1 MAARK
6 RKHRGLT
13 TLLKVVVVGAL
24 ALGLLAAG
32 TFVAVSAWLRAQLPD
47 VSELDRYA
55 ASTPKTLRIYARG
68 GELLEERG
76 AEKRTLIDAKKLPPH
91 VVHAVLAAEDRG
103 FYEHDGVDLGGIA
116 RALLKDLSR
125 RKLAHGGSTITQQL
139 AKTLFL
145 SRERT
150 LLRKWKE
157 LLLTREI
164 EARYAKDAILSM
176 YLNQIYLGAGA
187 HGIDEAARRYFGR
200 SAAQLTAAQA
210 ATIAGLIKS
219 PNRLSPTR
227 DAEASAERRDQVLT
241 QMLRA
246 GWLDQAA
253 FEAARA
259 EPLALVPEAP
269 AHVGTAPWLGPEVWR
284 FLEQTFPDVDLSRA
298 GFSVYTTLDVD
309 AQVAVNEALPEV
321 LAGLDA
327 FLGVPASE
335 PEEPRIRLQHEV
347 AARVTHVQAHPPSL
361 RVEVDGRPITL
372 DPGVLTRYRAAL
384 GGAHALKVGQWIRVT
399 RLIED
404 PLDPD
409 AVRYVPELGPQLAF
423 ALLDAGSGALRVLV
437 GGDDPALHPYNRAL
451 AALRTVGST
460 LKPFIAALG
469 LAAGTLKVTDTFENR
484 ELVFRGAGGKPWRP
498 RNYEGGYDGKTYD
511 VAEGLVH
518 SVNTVAIQM
527 LQQVGLD
534 AVSKGLTRVGF
545 TGPVPHDLSLALGS
559 LAEKP
564 ATLAGLY
571 AAFQNGGHT
580 VTPYLVERV
589 VHPDGRPAFTH
600 EGGRRQ
606 AFPTAVARTLL
617 GILTRVVDDGTGKAA
632 RLEGKRV
639 AGKTGTSNRARNV
652 WFVGLCD
659 GATGPL
665 AATVWIGYDDNRPM
679 PGATGGKLAA
689 PAWKALAGPLCR

>member
-1 MAARK
+1 MPK
-6 RKHRGLT
+6 RTRRGVT
-13 TLLKVVVVGAL
+13 TLLKVLAVGGLAL
-24 ALGLLAAG
+24 ALLGVG
-32 TFVAVSAWLRAQLPD
+32 SFVAVSSWLGTQLPD
-47 VSELDRYA
+47 ISTLDRYA
-55 ASTPKTLRIYARG
+55 ASAPKTLRIYAHG

-76 AEKRTLIDAKKLPPH
+76 AEKRTLVDPRKLPAH

-103 FYEHDGVDLGGIA
+103 FYEHGGVDLGGIA
-116 RALLKDLSR
+116 RALVKDIAR
-125 RKLAHGGSTITQQL
+125 RKLAHGGSTLTQQL

-164 EARYAKDAILSM
+164 EDRYAKDTILGM

-200 SAAQLTAAQA
+200 AATQLTVAQA

-219 PNRLSPTR
+219 PNRLSPVN
-227 DAEASAERRDQVLT
+227 DAEAALARRDEVLG

-246 GWLDQAA
+246 GWLDQSG

-259 EPLALVPEAP
+259 EPLQLVPEGAP
-269 AHVGTAPWLGPEVWR
+269 HVGTAPWVGPEVWR
-284 FLEQTFPDVDLSRA
+284 FLETTFPGVDLARA
-298 GFSVYTTLDVD
+298 GFSVYTTVDVD
-309 AQVAVNEALPEV
+309 AQVAINEALPEV

-327 FLGVPASE
+327 FLQVPSSE
-335 PEEPRIRLQHEV
+335 PDEPTIRVPHEK
-347 AARVTHVQAHPPSL
+347 AARVRRVTADPPGIQ
-361 RVEVDGRPITL
+361 VELEGRPITL

-384 GGAHALKVGQWIRVT
+384 GGEHHVKAGEWIRVT
-399 RLIED
+399 RLVED
-404 PLDPD
+404 PLDPE
-409 AVRYVPELGPQLAF
+409 AVRWVPELGPQLA
-423 ALLDAGSGALRVLV
+423 LVVLDATNGAIRVLV

-460 LKPFIAALG
+460 IKPFIAALG
-469 LAAGTLKVTDTFENR
+469 LAAGTLKMADTFVNH
-484 ELVFRGAGGKPWRP
+484 ELVFRGARGKPWRP
-498 RNYEGGYDGKTYD
+498 RNYEGGYDGRTYD
-511 VAEGLVH
+511 VAEGLVR

-534 AVSKGLTRVGF
+534 PVVKGFTRLGF

-559 LAEKP
+559 IAERP

-571 AAFQNGGHT
+571 AAFKNGGT
-580 VTPYLVERV
+580 AVTPYLVERV
-589 VHPDGRPAFTH
+589 VRPDGSIAWSRT
-600 EGGRRQ
+600 GGRRE
-606 AFPTAVARTLL
+606 AFPTHVARALL
-617 GILTRVVDDGTGKAA
+617 AVLERVVQEGTGTGAK
-632 RLEGKRV
+632 LEGKRV
-639 AGKTGTSNRARNV
+639 GGKTGTSNRARNV

-659 GATGPL
+659 GESGPL
-665 AATVWIGYDDNRPM
+665 AATVWIGYDDNRSM
-679 PGATGGKLAA
+679 TGATGGKLAA